1 MSDAQELQ
9 AAPRFRHGIVVLLVD
24 DQAII
29 GEAVRRMLAS
39 EQDITLHYCQDAREA
54 LQQAE
59 QVQPT
64 VILQDLVMPHVDG
77 LDLVPQYRQQASTQD
92 TPLIVLS
99 TKEEATTK
107 AEAFARGANDYL
119 VKLPDPLELIAR
131 IRYHSKGYIALLER
145 NEAFQALAKSEQA
158 LRDELSR
165 AAEYVTSLLPEKTDA
180 PVTTDWRFIP
190 SAALGGDAFDYQW
203 VDPDHFAIC
212 LLDVC
217 GHGVGSAL
225 LSVSVINALRSR
237 ALAETDFTD
246 PAQVLSA
253 VNRAFPMERQNF
265 LFFTMWYG
273 VYDRRDGTLRY
284 GGGGHPSGLLM
295 SNTAS
300 GAARLVELEST
311 GPMVGLDDTA
321 EFPSRTHQLQT
332 GDQLFVYSDGVFEV
346 RQQATGEMWTFPQ
359 FLEFMRSTDDDT
371 TSRMDQLLAHVRRLQ
386 GSDEFVDD
394 FSIVEMAFE
403 R

>member
-1 MSDAQELQ
+1 
-9 AAPRFRHGIVVLLVD
+9 
-24 DQAII
+24 
-29 GEAVRRMLAS
+29 
-39 EQDITLHYCQDAREA
+39 
-54 LQQAE
+54 
-59 QVQPT
+59 
-64 VILQDLVMPHVDG
+64 
-77 LDLVPQYRQQASTQD
+77 
-92 TPLIVLS
+92 
-99 TKEEATTK
+99 
-107 AEAFARGANDYL
+107 
-119 VKLPDPLELIAR
+119 
-131 IRYHSKGYIALLER
+131 
-145 NEAFQALAKSEQA
+145 
-158 LRDELSR
+158 
-165 AAEYVTSLLPEKTDA
+165 
-180 PVTTDWRFIP
+180 
-190 SAALGGDAFDYQW
+190 
-203 VDPDHFAIC
+203 
-212 LLDVC
+212 
-217 GHGVGSAL
+217 
-225 LSVSVINALRSR
+225 
-237 ALAETDFTD
+237 
-246 PAQVLSA
+246 
-253 VNRAFPMERQNF
+253 
-265 LFFTMWYG
+265 MWYG
-273 VYDRRDGTLRY
+273 VYDRRDGMLRY